1 MSKFKIE
8 LEPNYIPLF
17 GLSDLKKKKHF
28 SPEETQGKPRN
39 KKKLLM
45 MFCILTA
52 VLLW

>member
-1 MSKFKIE
+1 MSKFKID
-8 LEPNYIPLF
+8 LEPNYILLF
-17 GLSDLKKKKHF
+17 GLSDLKKKKF

-39 KKKLLM
+39 KNKLLM